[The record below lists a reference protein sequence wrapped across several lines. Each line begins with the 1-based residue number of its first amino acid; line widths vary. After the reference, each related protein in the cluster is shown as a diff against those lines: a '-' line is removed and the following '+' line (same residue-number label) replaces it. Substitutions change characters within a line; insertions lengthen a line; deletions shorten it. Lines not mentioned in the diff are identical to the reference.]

1 MIRPEILA
9 ALTRW
14 REVIA
19 SAAVIA
25 VGLWIGSAPGPVLT
39 MFGAIIIAFGA
50 AAAFA
55 SYRRARFRLEI
66 DAPGLVEIDEGQI
79 SYLSPAMG
87 GSVELSQL
95 SEIQVLVVAGNR
107 RCWRLKQSDGQTLLV
122 PLAAAGADAL
132 VDSFASLPG
141 LDGSKLQTALATT
154 SVEPVTLW
162 RLTSA
167 VTSVST

>member
-19 SAAVIA
+19 SAGVIA
-25 VGLWIGSAPGPVLT
+25 VGLWIGASPGPVLT
-39 MFGAIIIAFGA
+39 MFGAIIVAFGA

-79 SYLSPAMG
+79 SYLGPAMG

-95 SEIQVLVVAGNR
+95 AEIQVLVVAGNR
-107 RCWRLKQSDGQTLLV
+107 RCWRLKQGDGQMLLI

-141 LDGSKLQTALATT
+141 IDGSKLQIALGTK

-162 RLTSA
+162 RIQPTLT
-167 VTSVST
+167 